1 MEEELLRIL
10 LGEEAGSDVLVVL
23 YTGFGNSV
31 LIDQT
36 GADSFVLSAARFL
49 QRIIPLR
56 EGMIQRVLSD
66 DQRFSWSQ
74 SPMGMAELDAP

>member
-1 MEEELLRIL
+1 M
-10 LGEEAGSDVLVVL
+10 AL

-36 GADSFVLSAARFL
+36 GADFFVLSSARFL
-49 QRIIPLR
+49 QRIPLR
-56 EGMIQRVLSD
+56 EDVIKRVLSD

-74 SPMGMAELDAP
+74 SPMGTAVLNAP

>member
-1 MEEELLRIL
+1 MGLLRIL

-56 EGMIQRVLSD
+56 DMHV
-66 DQRFSWSQ
+66 
-74 SPMGMAELDAP
+74 P